1 MWELLNRFF
10 STQFIPHGHCY
21 LWQTPLVGLHL
32 ISDLVIVLAYFSIPL
47 LLFYFIRQRQD
58 VPFNRIFILFSAFI
72 FSCGLTHL
80 MSVITLWYPLYWVSG
95 VIKAASG
102 LISLVSAIELYHLM
116 PQLLTIPS
124 PQMLRQAN
132 QSLQQEI
139 KDRQQIETKL
149 RESKQLLKLIFDTL
163 PQRVF
168 WKDINL
174 NYLGCNQKF
183 AEDVGVQSIDE
194 IVGKNDFDIM
204 CEEMAYV
211 YRNDDKEVIETG
223 LPKINY
229 EEPLYVEDGKILWLK
244 TSKIPLRN
252 SDGEIFGVFGS
263 YEDISDRRVAEAE
276 LKKSQK
282 LLRRVIDN
290 IPQYI
295 FWKDIDLVYLGCNQ
309 KFAELVGFSDPQQLV
324 GKTDNDLNWTKTE
337 AQLYRQRDREVIEK
351 NQPDLHRIEQRSS
364 ANASLIWVENSK
376 IPLHNHE
383 GNVIGVLGT
392 YEDITARRIVDE
404 ALRSSQQDLQTI
416 FDNVYEAIFIHNL
429 PGKIIDV
436 NQTML
441 TMFGV
446 TKEQALQLSIEKDLS
461 ASQNASHQL
470 QKFWQRAI
478 SGKQILFEWKA
489 RKVSDGSL
497 FDVEV
502 FLRKVRLNNQD
513 VLLANVRDITIRK
526 QTEIALKHQL
536 QLAAFRA
543 EIDMAL
549 TREETLFEILKHCTD
564 AIVKHLN
571 AAFARI
577 WIFNP
582 TENVLELQA
591 SSGMY
596 THLNGEHSQIK
607 LGECKIGRIAQT
619 RQPHLVNHVLSDPQI
634 TDPQWAQREGMVAF
648 AGYPLIV
655 KDRLFGVIA
664 LFARYQLP
672 EKTLDALSLAA
683 DEIALGISRKQAEIA
698 LQQSEAQL
706 RSRAAELQQ
715 TLQQLEQT
723 QTQLIQ
729 SEKMSALGQMMAG
742 IAHEINNPVSF
753 IGGNLAPAEA
763 YLNDLT
769 EHLRLYQQ
777 QFPDPGEMI
786 KEHQQEIELDYLLTD
801 FYSLISSMKVGVERI
816 RGISTSLRVFSR
828 ADQEQKVLFNIQEGI
843 ESTLMILKHRLKATE
858 SRPEIHVIQDYQKSP
873 AIACYPGQ
881 LNQVFMNIL
890 ANAIDAFDES
900 PKLSQHYSQDYCQIY
915 IQTELINTEK
925 AVLIRIQDNGPGMSE
940 EIKQKIF
947 DYLFTTKPVGT
958 GTGLGLSISRQII
971 EQKHQ
976 GSLAVCSEVGAGT
989 EFIITLPLSA

>member
-1 MWELLNRFF
+1 MWELLNRIF
-10 STQFIPHGHCY
+10 STQFISHGYCY

-32 ISDLVIVLAYFSIPL
+32 ISDIIIVLAYCSIPW

-58 VPFNRIFILFSAFI
+58 VPFNRIFILFSGFI

-95 VIKAASG
+95 IIKAATG
-102 LISLVSAIELYHLM
+102 LISIATAIELYQLM
-116 PQLLTIPS
+116 PKLLAIPS
-124 PQMLRQAN
+124 PELLRQAN
-132 QSLQQEI
+132 QSLQKEI
-139 KDRQQIETKL
+139 EERQQIENKL
-149 RESKQLLKLIFDTL
+149 RDSQQLLKLVFDTL

-183 AEDVGVQSIDE
+183 AEDAGLQSTKEVI
-194 IVGKNDFDIM
+194 GKNDSELVWEAFSPLDKT
-204 CEEMAYV
+204 
-211 YRNDDKEVIETG
+211 DDKEVIETG
-223 LPKINY
+223 VAKIND
-229 EEPLYVEDGKILWLK
+229 EKSLPLKNGEIIWLK

-252 SDGEIFGVFGS
+252 SEGEIFGVFGC
-263 YEDISDRRVAEAE
+263 YEDISDGKFAEAE
-276 LKKSQK
+276 LRRSRK

-290 IPQYI
+290 IPTHI

-309 KFAELVGFSDPQQLV
+309 KFAELVGFSDPQQV
-324 GKTDNDLNWTKTE
+324 IGKTDYDLNWTEKE
-337 AQLYRQRDREVIEK
+337 AERYRQQDKEVIEK
-351 NQPDLHRIEQRSS
+351 NQPDLNRVEQRTP
-364 ANASLIWVENSK
+364 ANSSLIWVECNK

-383 GNVIGVLGT
+383 GNVIGILGT
-392 YEDITARRIVDE
+392 YEDITERRKVNE

-429 PGKIIDV
+429 QGKIIDV
-436 NQTML
+436 NQRML
-441 TMFGV
+441 KMFGV
-446 TKEQALQLSIEKDLS
+446 TKQQALQLSIEKDLS
-461 ASQNASHQL
+461 ASPNYPRQL
-470 QKFWQRAI
+470 QKIWQRAI
-478 SGKQILFEWKA
+478 SGERILFEWKS

-502 FLRKVRLNNQD
+502 FVRKVRLNNQD

-526 QTEIALKHQL
+526 QTEIALKQQL

-543 EIDMAL
+543 EIDTAL
-549 TREETLFEILKHCTD
+549 TREETLFEMLKRCTE

-582 TENVLELQA
+582 TENILELQA

-596 THLNGEHSQIK
+596 THLDGEHSRIQ
-607 LGECKIGRIAQT
+607 LGEHKIGRIAQT
-619 RQPHLVNHVLSDPQI
+619 RQPHLVNNILSDPQI
-634 TDPQWAQREGMVAF
+634 TNPQWAQREGMVAF
-648 AGYPLIV
+648 AGYPLMV

-664 LFARYQLP
+664 LFAQYQLP
-672 EKTLDALSLAA
+672 EKTLEALSLAA
-683 DEIALGISRKQAEIA
+683 DEIAIGISRKQVEIA

-706 RSRAAELQQ
+706 RQRATELQQ

-753 IGGNLAPAEA
+753 IGGNLTPAEA

-769 EHLRLYQQ
+769 EHLQLYQQ
-777 QFPDPGEMI
+777 QFPNPGLEI
-786 KEHQQEIELDYLLTD
+786 KEHQQEIDLDYLLTD
-801 FYSLISSMKVGVERI
+801 FYNLINSMKVGVERI

-828 ADQEQKVLFNIQEGI
+828 ADQEKKVLFQVQEGI
-843 ESTLMILKHRLKATE
+843 ESTLMILKHRLQANKN
-858 SRPEIHVIQDYQKSP
+858 RPEIHIIQDYKDIP
-873 AIACYPGQ
+873 AIPCYPGQ
-881 LNQVFMNIL
+881 LNQVFMNII

-900 PKLSQHYSQDYCQIY
+900 SKLSQHCSQDFCQIY
-915 IQTELINTEK
+915 IQTELINEGT
-925 AVLIRIQDNGPGMSE
+925 AILIRVQDNGPGMSE
-940 EIKQKIF
+940 EIKDKVF
-947 DYLFTTKPVGT
+947 DYLFTTKPVGV

-976 GSLAVCSEVGAGT
+976 GILVVCSEVGVGT
-989 EFIITLPLSA
+989 EFIITLPLST